1 MGYPCAWFSSDQI
14 FSEWFPPPFSDRPH
28 WPVCQSQILQVP
40 KPNSSPP
47 TPAEIVLVMNVS
59 QLFLKFLAL
68 SQVNDEFYTIE
79 PTEIYFFCM

>member
-1 MGYPCAWFSSDQI
+1 MPDSAVTKFSQNDAHHLLVTDPTDLSVNH
-14 FSEWFPPPFSDRPH
+14 RY
-28 WPVCQSQILQVP
+28 LQVP

>member
-1 MGYPCAWFSSDQI
+1 MPDSAVTKFSQNDSHHLLVTDPTDL
-14 FSEWFPPPFSDRPH
+14 SVNHRY
-28 WPVCQSQILQVP
+28 LQVP